1 MKKKIV
7 IFGATGNIGKYF
19 VDYLNSHLNLDEYEI
34 IASGRRNT
42 DWFEKNHVKYY
53 SLDISSKEAF
63 DVLPRENIYSVV
75 NLAGVLPAYLETNDP
90 LVYIDTN
97 ITGGINILE
106 YTRKTDCKRILY
118 TQTWAEMQGFWGKE
132 SVLSPKLP
140 RNISY
145 TGDHAFYTITK
156 CMIVDTLEMY
166 HQQYGI
172 KPFIFRLPNIYLYS
186 PEKYY
191 FVDGVKKYIS
201 YRYMIDRVKQ
211 GVDLELWGNPEDGK
225 DIIYIKDFCQMMYKA
240 LFANVDGGTYCAGT
254 GVHTTLQQ
262 QLEGFIK
269 VFAPKGTSPKIIYR
283 PDMPTCVDFVM
294 DIENAKKELG
304 YQPEYDYISYL
315 EDYKK
320 EEESGRWE
328 NI

>member
-7 IFGATGNIGKYF
+7 LFGATGNIGKYF

-53 SLDISSKEAF
+53 PLNISNKEAF

-75 NLAGVLPAYLETNDP
+75 NLAGVLPAYLETDDP
-90 LVYIDTN
+90 LVYVNTN

-106 YTRKTDCKRILY
+106 YTRKTNCKRILY

-132 SVLSPKLP
+132 KVLSPKLP

-211 GVDLELWGNPEDGK
+211 GVDLELLGNTEDGK
-225 DIIYIKDFCQMMYKA
+225 DIIDIKDFCQMMYKA

-269 VFAPKGTSPKIIYR
+269 VFAPKGSSPKNIYR

-294 DIENAKKELG
+294 DIENAKKDFG
-304 YQPEYDYISYL
+304 YKPEYDYISYL

-320 EEESGRWE
+320 EEESCRWE

>member
-53 SLDISSKEAF
+53 SLDISNKEAF

-75 NLAGVLPAYLETNDP
+75 NLAGVLPSYLETDDP
-90 LVYIDTN
+90 LVYVNTN

-118 TQTWAEMQGFWGKE
+118 TQTWAEMQGFWGKKKI
-132 SVLSPKLP
+132 LSPKLP
-140 RNISY
+140 RNIYY

-191 FVDGVKKYIS
+191 FVDGVKKFIS

-211 GVDLELWGNPEDGK
+211 GLDLELWGNPEDGK

-240 LFANVDGGTYCAGT
+240 LFAAVDGGTYCAGT

-269 VFAPKGTSPKIIYR
+269 VFAPKGSSPKIIYR

-294 DIENAKKELG
+294 DIENAKKDLG

-320 EEESGRWE
+320 EESSGRWE